1 MRFPTFKFSDV
12 KFNPTALQQGTSF
25 SVQPLPYT
33 PGAAA
38 APKTEMGELLDFV
51 REQSGPEATKQ
62 KLEAQLAFQKEQ
74 MKQAYPYL
82 LSRQIPET
90 ITTAFGLANQMRLR
104 GAELGT
110 AAALRGVDA
119 ISQGN
124 FIPYGAIQPFN
135 YFS

>member
-1 MRFPTFKFSDV
+1 MQFPTFKFSDV

-90 ITTAFGLANQMRLR
+90 ISQAFGAANALRLL
-104 GAELGT
+104 GAERGT
-110 AAALRGVDA
+110 EAALRGVDA
-119 ISQGN
+119 VARGQ
-124 FIPYGAIQPFN
+124 FTPYAGIQPFN